1 MGRPRGSKNRKTIL
15 REQALAAA
23 PMTPIEFLQSVMQ
36 SPDVDPKLRVEA
48 AKIAAV
54 YIHKPATAKP
64 AEDHA
69 PRASSARGILTAA
82 ANHARGNPDR
92 TLSII
97 ERTPMFSGLRGARRQ
112 FDSPSSGRPR
122 CWRRKER

>member
-48 AKIAAV
+48 AKIPRSLCRSCSSVRRANGV
-54 YIHKPATAKP
+54 GPANVDPKGAIRTKFQVTSIT
-64 AEDHA
+64 
-69 PRASSARGILTAA
+69 SSPVR
-82 ANHARGNPDR
+82 HY
-92 TLSII
+92 
-97 ERTPMFSGLRGARRQ
+97 
-112 FDSPSSGRPR
+112 
-122 CWRRKER
+122 C

>member
-92 TLSII
+92 CA
-97 ERTPMFSGLRGARRQ
+97 LRSARFRL
-112 FDSPSSGRPR
+112 R
-122 CWRRKER
+122 CGS

>member
-23 PMTPIEFLQSVMQ
+23 PMTPIEFLQSVMR

-54 YIHKPATAKP
+54 LYP
-64 AEDHA
+64 
-69 PRASSARGILTAA
+69 
-82 ANHARGNPDR
+82 
-92 TLSII
+92 
-97 ERTPMFSGLRGARRQ
+97 
-112 FDSPSSGRPR
+112 
-122 CWRRKER
+122 